1 MCGAPPEVA
10 HSQPMGGRR
19 DRYPVSSIV
28 RYQCDA
34 GYTQRHLPV
43 IRCMSDG
50 QWEEPQVECTE
61 GKLSSDMDLSF
72 AWKPVCLK
80 TTMYKNNSVRDQSLT
95 ASMVSLVANVVSL
108 SN

>member
-1 MCGAPPEVA
+1 MCGAPPEVE
-10 HSQPMGGRR
+10 HGQPMGGRK

-50 QWEEPQVECTE
+50 QWEEPQVECIE
-61 GKLSSDMDLSF
+61 GKLSSDMDLSS
-72 AWKPVCLK
+72 A
-80 TTMYKNNSVRDQSLT
+80 
-95 ASMVSLVANVVSL
+95 
-108 SN
+108 

>member
-1 MCGAPPEVA
+1 MDHGRLI
-10 HSQPMGGRR
+10 GGIRQ
-19 DRYPVSSIV
+19 RYPVNSIV

-61 GKLSSDMDLSF
+61 GEMQKEMLSLMCCQRELCQWSHLVTYTF
-72 AWKPVCLK
+72 EGHLPTVQC
-80 TTMYKNNSVRDQSLT
+80 KNKS
-95 ASMVSLVANVVSL
+95 
-108 SN
+108 